1 MKIIID
7 SHNIQVTEAIED
19 HVNTCIQKLEHMNQ
33 NALEARI
40 HFDRD
45 HVGKALNKYKCSIH
59 LLLKGKDMFAEDSEK
74 DLYIAIDLATKKIQ
88 QQLRKQHNLKL
99 MQHR

>member
-7 SHNIQVTEAIED
+7 SHNIHVTEAIET

-33 NALEARI
+33 KTLEARV
-40 HFDRD
+40 HLDRD
-45 HVGKALNKYKCSIH
+45 HAGQALKKYKCSMHI
-59 LLLKGKDMFAEDSEK
+59 LLKGKDVFAEDSEK
-74 DLYIAIDLATKKIQ
+74 DLYVAIDLATKKTQ
-88 QQLRKQHNLKL
+88 QQLRKQHNLKI